1 MIKNKLSI
9 NCLLCGIKMMSF
21 FHDKNYRIFKC
32 PKCGLGI
39 TEGVKNQE
47 ENYHRDED
55 YIKNQ
60 KQFENIYLKRVNLVN
75 KFVYEQGKILEIGSS
90 TGLMLKL
97 FKKMGWDVLGI
108 EISKKAGEFARKQG
122 IATLIT
128 PFEMVNLPKKS
139 FEAIVLNHTLE
150 HLEKYEGVLEKVNG
164 LLVSEG
170 IIFIDVPNFGG
181 LSAKILGRH
190 WPYLLPFEHYWHFT
204 FKSLSRI
211 LRKNNFKV
219 VYCKSA
225 SGIWDYENPWLE
237 LWQSFSTYKK
247 RFFINFLTMIP
258 TYIISKFNQGSGLI
272 VIAKKVSK

>member
-1 MIKNKLSI
+1 MIKNKPSISCLS
-9 NCLLCGIKMMSF
+9 CDIKMVLF

-39 TEGVKNQE
+39 TEGIKNQE
-47 ENYHRDED
+47 ENYYRDED

-60 KQFENIYLKRVNLVN
+60 GQFENIYLKRVDLVN
-75 KFVYEQGKILEIGSS
+75 KFVRKQGKILEIGSS

-97 FKKMGWDVLGI
+97 FEKKGWDILGI
-108 EISKKAGEFARKQG
+108 EISKRAGEFARKQG

-128 PFEMVNLPKKS
+128 SFEMVNLPKKS

-150 HLEKYEGVLEKVNG
+150 HLKKYDGVLEKIND

-170 IIFIDVPNFGG
+170 IILIDVPNFGG

-190 WPYLLPFEHYWHFT
+190 WPYLLPFEHRWHFT
-204 FKSLSRI
+204 FKSLLKI
-211 LRKNNFKV
+211 LKKHNFKI
-219 VYCKSA
+219 VYAESA
-225 SGIWDYENPWLE
+225 SGIWDYKNPWLE
-237 LWQSFSTYKK
+237 LWQSFTTFKK

-258 TYIISKFNQGSGLI
+258 TYTISKFNQGSGLI
-272 VIAKKVSK
+272 IIAKKISK